1 MKHIAILGLGQIGGS
16 IVLALRKNGAPYSI
30 TGIDTS
36 AKRLRL
42 MGPRLDDA
50 SKNWDATRGADLV
63 FVCLHYKGAVDFLKQ
78 VDREQLVTDV
88 CSGKEKL
95 VQLAN
100 RRKLR
105 FIGGHPMAGNEF
117 EGEKGWRT
125 DLFENAPYFLC
136 PAKNAST
143 NDLRTVLKIVGDLGA
158 HPFMVDPKSHD
169 RSVAV
174 TSHFPAFLAG
184 LLLKMGENVP
194 GEFRGPGFQSMIRL
208 AKTSPKLLNTFLE
221 SNVENIVRN
230 AKQLR
235 RLLENFISLPQRPQR
250 TLRKN

>member
-1 MKHIAILGLGQIGGS
+1 MKQIAIVGLGQIGGS
-16 IVLALRKNGAPYSI
+16 IVLTLRKNRAPYSI

-42 MGPRLDDA
+42 MGPHLDHA
-50 SKNWDATRGADLV
+50 NKNWDAIRGADLV
-63 FVCLHYKGAVDFLKQ
+63 VVCLHYQGTVDFLKQ
-78 VDREQLVTDV
+78 ADPEQLVTDV

-100 RRKLR
+100 RQKLR

-117 EGEKGWRT
+117 EGQKGWRT

-136 PAKNAST
+136 PTKNAST

-158 HPFMVDPKSHD
+158 HPFIVDPKSHD
-169 RSVAV
+169 RSVSV

-184 LLLKMGENVP
+184 LLLKMGENIP
-194 GEFRGPGFQSMIRL
+194 DEFHGPGFQSMIRL

-221 SNVENIVRN
+221 SNNENILRN
-230 AKQLR
+230 AKQMKK
-235 RLLENFISLPQRPQR
+235 LLSDLASSRFSS
-250 TLRKN
+250 KA

>member
-16 IVLALRKNGAPYSI
+16 IVLALRKKRVPYSI

-42 MGPRLDDA
+42 MGPNLDEA
-50 SKNWDATRGADLV
+50 SKNWAATRECDLIV
-63 FVCLHYKGAVDFLKQ
+63 VCLHYNRAEDFLNQ
-78 VDREQLVTDV
+78 AGPEQLVTDV

-100 RRKLR
+100 RRRLR

-117 EGEKGWRT
+117 EREKGWSA

-136 PAKNAST
+136 PAKNASR
-143 NDLRTVLKIVGDLGA
+143 NDLTSILKIVGDLGA
-158 HPFMVDPKSHD
+158 HPFIVDPKSHD

-184 LLLKMGENVP
+184 LVLKMAENIP
-194 GEFRGPGFQSMIRL
+194 AEFRGPGFQSMIRL
-208 AKTSPKLLNTFLE
+208 AKTSPHLLNTFLE
-221 SNVENIVRN
+221 SNGKNIVRS
-230 AKQLR
+230 ARQMR
-235 RLLENFISLPQRPQR
+235 DYLENFPRNQKR
-250 TLRKN
+250 